1 MNYQDFR
8 TIYLDRLKFIIQD
21 VEFENLHKKLLIS
34 FEEKFELFNKSEVNF
49 ASFWF
54 ETLLDRFISVVED
67 TKLTLEFKIAEILD
81 LFVELEIKS
90 TEIEKDMNNI
100 FQKIDYK
107 KYGLE

>member
-21 VEFENLHKKLLIS
+21 VEFQNLHKRLLVS
-34 FEEKFELFNKSEVNF
+34 FEEKFEIFNKSEVNF

-54 ETLLDRFISVVED
+54 ETLLDQFIIVIENTD
-67 TKLTLEFKIAEILD
+67 LAIEFKLAKILD

-90 TEIEKDMNNI
+90 KEIETDMDNI
-100 FQKIDYK
+100 FNKVDYEK
-107 KYGLE
+107 HGIA